1 MLTVLLVQMERTTQE
16 EIKMIHV
23 DYTWDLY
30 SWGIRLDEELN
41 IDRLG
46 WKAGDHFVV
55 TNENG
60 RAMLKKVD
68 PVVAFTKGYKVNFGD
83 NNGCS

>member
-1 MLTVLLVQMERTTQE
+1 MLHL
-16 EIKMIHV
+16 

-30 SWGIRLDEELN
+30 NWGIRFDEELN
-41 IDRLG
+41 IDKLG
-46 WKAGDHFVV
+46 WKAGDHFVI

-60 RAMLKKVD
+60 KAMLKKVD

-83 NNGCS
+83 TNGCR